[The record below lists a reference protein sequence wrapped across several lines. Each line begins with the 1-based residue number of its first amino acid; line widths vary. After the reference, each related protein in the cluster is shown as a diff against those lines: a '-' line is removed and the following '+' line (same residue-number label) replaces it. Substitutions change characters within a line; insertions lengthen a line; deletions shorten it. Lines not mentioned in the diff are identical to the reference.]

1 MSVTPLETLLAH
13 KVINLAAELSG
24 AEKRVAGA
32 LIDHFNRRTGQCDP
46 SLNTLAD
53 LIGMSRRTV
62 MRAVARLERLSFFR
76 KVRHGGKFHRNS
88 YEPIWSSFREAEDRW
103 NSRRK
108 FRQQKF
114 GSLNV
119 SPSAGPTR
127 HPEGDGHGH
136 QTYSSNP
143 LYRTL
148 AAKRHE
154 GSAARAAPVMSWSRG
169 LATKLPRKEFEAS
182 NPRVPTTS
190 SANVARIAAERRWS
204 DNLRC
209 ELSTKV
215 AVYGAIVDFID
226 EPLRIAATEAEL
238 NCRGAGLRLVL
249 QRYRDSAAKMGDRG
263 E

>member
-53 LIGMSRRTV
+53 LVGMSRRTV
-62 MRAVARLERLSFFR
+62 MRAVARLERSGLFR
-76 KVRHGGKFHRNS
+76 KVRHGGKFHRNK

-108 FRQQKF
+108 FRRQKLS
-114 GSLNV
+114 SLNM

-127 HPEGDGHGH
+127 HPEGDGYGH

-143 LYRTL
+143 LYKTL
-148 AAKRHE
+148 AAKRLE
-154 GSAARAAPVMSWSRG
+154 SSAARAALVTSRSTG
-169 LATKLPRKEFEAS
+169 SATKLPKKEFDALDS
-182 NPRVPTTS
+182 RGLTMS

-215 AVYGAIVDFID
+215 AVYGAVVDSSTSHCVLL
-226 EPLRIAATEAEL
+226 PRKL
-238 NCRGAGLRLVL
+238 NSTVAVL
-249 QRYRDSAAKMGDRG
+249 G
-263 E
+263 

>member
-13 KVINLAAELSG
+13 KVINLATELSG

-32 LIDHFNRRTGQCDP
+32 LLDHFNRRTGQCDP

-62 MRAVARLERLSFFR
+62 MRAVARLERLSLFR

-88 YEPIWSSFREAEDRW
+88 YEPIWPSFREAEDRW
-103 NSRRK
+103 NARRK
-108 FRQQKF
+108 FRKQKSA
-114 GSLNV
+114 SLYV
-119 SPSAGPTR
+119 SPSAGQTR
-127 HPEGDGHGH
+127 HPGGDGHGH

-143 LYRTL
+143 SYKTL
-148 AAKRHE
+148 AAKRPE
-154 GSAARAAPVMSWSRG
+154 GSAARAAPVTG
-169 LATKLPRKEFEAS
+169 LATKLPRKEFEAFNS
-182 NPRVPTTS
+182 RTLTTS
-190 SANVARIAAERRWS
+190 SANVARTAAERRWS

-226 EPLRIAATEAEL
+226 EPLRSAATEAEL

-249 QRYRDSAAKMGDRG
+249 QRYRDSTLKMGDRG

>member
-62 MRAVARLERLSFFR
+62 MRAVARLERLSLFR

-103 NSRRK
+103 NARRK
-108 FRQQKF
+108 FRKQKLA
-114 GSLNV
+114 SLNV
-119 SPSAGPTR
+119 SPSTGQTR
-127 HPEGDGHGH
+127 HAEGDGHGH
-136 QTYSSNP
+136 QTCSSNS
-143 LYRTL
+143 LYKTL
-148 AAKRHE
+148 AAKRPE
-154 GSAARAAPVMSWSRG
+154 ESAVRAAPVKG
-169 LATKLPRKEFEAS
+169 LAAKLPRKQFEAS
-182 NPRVPTTS
+182 NSRVPTTS

-209 ELSTKV
+209 ELSTKI

-226 EPLRIAATEAEL
+226 EPLRSAATEAEL

-249 QRYRDSAAKMGDRG
+249 QRYCDATAKMEDRG

>member
-13 KVINLAAELSG
+13 KVINLAVELSG

-62 MRAVARLERLSFFR
+62 MRAVARLERLCLFR

-103 NSRRK
+103 NARRK
-108 FRQQKF
+108 FRKQKF
-114 GSLNV
+114 SSLDM
-119 SPSAGPTR
+119 SPSTGQTR
-127 HPEGDGHGH
+127 HPEDDGHGH
-136 QTYSSNP
+136 QTCSSNP
-143 LYRTL
+143 LYKTL
-148 AAKRHE
+148 AANRPE
-154 GSAARAAPVMSWSRG
+154 SSAARAAPVTG
-169 LATKLPRKEFEAS
+169 LATKLRRKEIEAS
-182 NPRVPTTS
+182 NSRVPTMS

-209 ELSTKV
+209 ELSTKI
-215 AVYGAIVDFID
+215 AMYGAIVDFID
-226 EPLRIAATEAEL
+226 EPLRSAATEAEL

>member
-62 MRAVARLERLSFFR
+62 MRAVARLERLSLFR
-76 KVRHGGKFHRNS
+76 RVRHGGKFHRNS

-103 NSRRK
+103 NARRK
-108 FRQQKF
+108 FRKQKF
-114 GSLNV
+114 ASLDV
-119 SPSAGPTR
+119 SPSTGQTR

-136 QTYSSNP
+136 QTYSRNP
-143 LYRTL
+143 PYKTL
-148 AAKRHE
+148 AAKRPE
-154 GSAARAAPVMSWSRG
+154 GSAARAAPARG
-169 LATKLPRKEFEAS
+169 LTTELPRKEFKAS
-182 NPRVPTTS
+182 NSRVTTMS
-190 SANVARIAAERRWS
+190 SSNVARIAAERRWS

-226 EPLRIAATEAEL
+226 EPLRSAATEAEL

-249 QRYRDSAAKMGDRG
+249 QRYRDSPVKMGDRG

>member
-1 MSVTPLETLLAH
+1 MPVTPLETLLAH
-13 KVINLAAELSG
+13 KVINLAVELSG

-62 MRAVARLERLSFFR
+62 MRAVARLERLGLFR

-103 NSRRK
+103 NDRRRSRK
-108 FRQQKF
+108 QKF
-114 GSLNV
+114 ASLGV
-119 SPSAGPTR
+119 SPSTGPTR

-143 LYRTL
+143 LYKTL
-148 AAKRHE
+148 AVKRHE
-154 GSAARAAPVMSWSRG
+154 GSIARVAPVASS
-169 LATKLPRKEFEAS
+169 ATKLPRKEFEAS
-182 NPRVPTTS
+182 NARAPTTS
-190 SANVARIAAERRWS
+190 SADVARIAAERRWS

-238 NCRGAGLRLVL
+238 NCRGAGLRLIL
-249 QRYRDSAAKMGDRG
+249 QRYRDSAAEIGGRD